1 MTASAAM
8 KIRTDPAPTNKWFI
22 AGTTYASIVF
32 CGAAV
37 YYGFSNENPV
47 AHFQT
52 AGIFLN
58 LFAFAI
64 TGLIIFVFS
73 YIETHEIK
81 KTSILY
87 HRMIFP
93 IVVTLGSILF
103 VVMMILTRIITDQF
117 IFLIAGYITGA
128 IAVVS
133 YVGAGYLMYQLRDS
147 ESVHD
152 FFRFAVAFWILACA
166 SISHIL
172 ILPNPSSLW
181 IISMSLMGISFL
193 YANVATSYTYLLN
206 VGVRKNLAYG
216 VTIFLSALVVV
227 PFVTARILDS
237 IFLSTLFVEAGANV
251 LIHFAAAILAGASA
265 YAYHERIK
273 YRSSPGQMWIV
284 ILLLYW
290 SIAEVALILY
300 GVLPGYPLGYVSK
313 VPYVCG
319 AMASAIVIP
328 MSVRRTLNPQNQE
341 KRNYT
346 RIYSLTIFSSISM
359 IIAGE
364 ILRNLILGIFGS
376 SIATAASNA
385 IMLSFSYISLF
396 AILTYVLLLASA
408 SGGRLSF
415 NSLGSGLIAVWVVI
429 TILKANYEAWTIG
442 WWLAEITMIL
452 SIITFTLIL
461 VRLFIIDTN
470 RAERRERRAIAFAHF
485 LSEQIALRQ
494 TAAIDSLSRISMD
507 ATTGDS
513 VLGSVS
519 NAMSDI
525 SRANELSKYMEMFI
539 SGNEFE
545 EGQIGPVSLRD
556 SLYSALESA
565 GLSSTRDS
573 VQVGEGVQSI
583 ELKMEQDC
591 TVQANSF
598 LVDAFQYILEGISK
612 RIGQFHDVSINIR
625 ENVDSSHYCICEMNM
640 NIQVEEPDDML
651 GLFRRYVERG
661 SLDAVELAYS
671 KSIVR
676 LLGGSMSLNA
686 AITGNKIVSIVASI
700 QLKKS

>member
-8 KIRTDPAPTNKWFI
+8 KIRTDPAPTNRWFI

-37 YYGFSNENPV
+37 FYGFSNENPV

-64 TGLIIFVFS
+64 TGLIMFVFS

-87 HRMIFP
+87 HRMVFP

-103 VVMMILTRIITDQF
+103 VVMMILIRILTDQF

-128 IAVVS
+128 IAVLS
-133 YVGAGYLMYQLRDS
+133 YASAGYLMYQLRDS
-147 ESVHD
+147 ESIHD
-152 FFRFAVAFWILACA
+152 FFRLGIAFWVLACA
-166 SISHIL
+166 SINHIL

-181 IISMSLMGISFL
+181 IVSMSLMGISFL

-227 PFVTARILDS
+227 PFVTARILDD
-237 IFLSTLFVEAGANV
+237 IFLSTLFVEFGANV
-251 LIHFAAAILAGASA
+251 IIHFAAAILAGASA
-265 YAYHERIK
+265 YAFHERIK
-273 YRSSPGQMWIV
+273 YRPAPGQMWII

-290 SIAEVALILY
+290 TIAEIALIVL
-300 GVLPGYPLGYVSK
+300 GILPGYPLGYVSSI
-313 VPYVCG
+313 PYVCG
-319 AMASAIVIP
+319 AFTSAIVIP
-328 MSVRRTLNPQNQE
+328 MSVRRTLNPQNQQ
-341 KRNYT
+341 KRKYS
-346 RIYSLTIFSSISM
+346 RIYTLTILSSISI

-364 ILRNLILGIFGS
+364 MLRNLILGIFGPT
-376 SIATAASNA
+376 IATAASNA

-429 TILKANYEAWTIG
+429 TILKANNEAWTIG
-442 WWLAEITMIL
+442 WWLAEINMIL
-452 SIITFTLIL
+452 TIIAFTLIM

-470 RAERRERRAIAFAHF
+470 RAERHEKRAIAFSHF
-485 LSEQIALRQ
+485 ISEQIALRQ
-494 TAAIDSLSRISMD
+494 TAAIDSLSSISMD
-507 ATTGDS
+507 PTTGDS

-525 SRANELSKYMEMFI
+525 SRANELSKFMEMFI
-539 SGNEFE
+539 SGTEFE

-556 SLYSALESA
+556 SLYAALESA
-565 GLSSTRDS
+565 GLSSTKDA
-573 VQVGEGVQSI
+573 VQVGEGIQSI

-598 LVDAFQYILEGISK
+598 LVDAFQYTLEGISK
-612 RIGQFHDVSINIR
+612 RIGKFHNVSINII
-625 ENVDSSHYCICEMNM
+625 ENADPNQYCMCEMNM
-640 NIQVEEPDDML
+640 DVHVEEPDNIL

-661 SLDAVELAYS
+661 SLDAIELAYS

-686 AITGNKIVSIVASI
+686 AITGNNIVSIIVSI